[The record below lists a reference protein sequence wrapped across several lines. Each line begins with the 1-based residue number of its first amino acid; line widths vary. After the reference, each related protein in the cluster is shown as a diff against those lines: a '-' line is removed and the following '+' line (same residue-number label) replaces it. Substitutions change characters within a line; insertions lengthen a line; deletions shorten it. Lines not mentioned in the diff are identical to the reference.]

1 MDKETKELNDT
12 ARVLNDLLKACFGT
26 TMIEPGKWQVV
37 STALP
42 SRRFFRNFIL
52 SGSPAFCD
60 STIEVLKVLLNAAFR
75 IGEDSS
81 SYDGDHVARSLAE
94 HLKDKGWGDFGK
106 LGEKSGTP
114 DLDKENRK
122 ILIEL
127 VSEIAVQLFGKTDVS
142 EEDRNRIRN
151 RLCSLE
157 RTMSEKVQKKTAP
170 AIDLRQAETISAS
183 VDLLMKGLDL
193 PDEKGF
199 LKPEDEQNAWK
210 ALSNTYCGGIKID
223 TIIQSGLDLGL
234 FDRYGAQIEVM
245 MRHFASKFNLKRG
258 KVEKSNND
266 LGRLTR
272 ALESNRS
279 KIDGTCILRMS
290 ALAEIRKLTNNAVP
304 SAEHVSRF
312 EFALGSL
319 KDLRYCSDGYKA
331 YETASAIGAEVTN
344 ALAKGPASNGPAIAG
359 LEKLT
364 VEHSEMIE
372 QFPEQLGNQQVVAI
386 SLRWFMELS
395 KLAGKPASD
404 RNTRVLFGIAVDGL
418 QEARIRKNSLFHIQ
432 CVMVISI
439 CAMCE
444 GHEDLFFSLGF
455 IVAKL
460 KNAFGIKETQEGV
473 WQLISIMNYMKR
485 GSSKKLLADPNQQMN
500 RMKDRRSPLIGWTMS
515 LDSMYRNQVEDR
527 KQVYKVDIE
536 NEILKLEAFPS

>member
-1 MDKETKELNDT
+1 
-12 ARVLNDLLKACFGT
+12 
-26 TMIEPGKWQVV
+26 
-37 STALP
+37 
-42 SRRFFRNFIL
+42 
-52 SGSPAFCD
+52 
-60 STIEVLKVLLNAAFR
+60 
-75 IGEDSS
+75 
-81 SYDGDHVARSLAE
+81 
-94 HLKDKGWGDFGK
+94 
-106 LGEKSGTP
+106 
-114 DLDKENRK
+114 
-122 ILIEL
+122 
-127 VSEIAVQLFGKTDVS
+127 
-142 EEDRNRIRN
+142 
-151 RLCSLE
+151 
-157 RTMSEKVQKKTAP
+157 
-170 AIDLRQAETISAS
+170 
-183 VDLLMKGLDL
+183 
-193 PDEKGF
+193 
-199 LKPEDEQNAWK
+199 
-210 ALSNTYCGGIKID
+210 
-223 TIIQSGLDLGL
+223 
-234 FDRYGAQIEVM
+234 
-245 MRHFASKFNLKRG
+245 
-258 KVEKSNND
+258 
-266 LGRLTR
+266 
-272 ALESNRS
+272 
-279 KIDGTCILRMS
+279 MS
-290 ALAEIRKLTNNAVP
+290 ALAEIRKLTNNAVS

-331 YETASAIGAEVTN
+331 YETASAIGVEVTN
-344 ALAKGPASNGPAIAG
+344 ALAKGPASSGPAIAG